1 MEVTYS
7 HCAGLDVHE
16 KTVVACCMVG
26 GAEGKT
32 ERQTRTFSTMS
43 QDLLAL
49 SDWLSSHEMT
59 HVAMESTGE
68 YWKPVYNILEGN
80 FTVLVVN
87 VQHVKT
93 VPGRKTDIKDA
104 EWLAEL
110 LQYGL
115 LQGSFILPLRQRD
128 LRDLT
133 RQRTN
138 LVREKATVINRLQ
151 KVLEWAN
158 LKLASVVSDISG
170 VSSRKI
176 LSALVEGQQDPELL
190 ANFARGRLRQKREQL
205 VSALQGNVRE
215 HHCFLL
221 ASHLS
226 HIDFLDDQIAL
237 FDDQIVK
244 QLETADSDAAATVKS
259 ATSEAKEEQQALP
272 PLAWQEAA
280 TLLDTIPG
288 IGRQT
293 AELIIAEIG
302 TDMSRFPSA
311 THLARWARLCPGNHE
326 SAGKRISGRTG
337 SGNRW
342 LRSALVQAAQAAVH
356 CRNTFFGGL
365 YHRLVF
371 RRGKN
376 RAIVAVAHHL
386 LTAIYHMLQKHEP
399 FQDLGANYWDERQK
413 TSVVRRLCHRISQ
426 LGYQV
431 NLEPVASSIG

>member
-1 MEVTYS
+1 MEVTYG
-7 HCAGLDVHE
+7 HCAGLDVHK
-16 KTVVACCMVG
+16 KTVVACCIVP
-26 GAEGKT
+26 GANSKDD
-32 ERQTRTFSTMS
+32 RQIRTFSTMS

-49 SDWLSSHEMT
+49 SDWLSTQGIT

-68 YWKPVYNILEGN
+68 YWKPVYNLLEAN

-87 VQHVKT
+87 AQHIKT
-93 VPGRKTDIKDA
+93 VPGRKTDVKDA

-110 LQYGL
+110 LQHGL
-115 LQGSFILPLRQRD
+115 LRGSFIPPLPQRD

-158 LKLASVVSDISG
+158 LKLTSVVSDVSG
-170 VSSRKI
+170 VSARQI
-176 LSALVEGQQDPELL
+176 LSALVEGQQNPEVL
-190 ANFARGRLRQKREQL
+190 ADLARGRLRQKREQL
-205 VSALQGNVRE
+205 VAALQGNVRE
-215 HHCFLL
+215 HHCFLI

-226 HIDFLDDQIAL
+226 HIDFLDEQITL
-237 FDDQIVK
+237 FDTEIGK
-244 QLETADSDAAATVKS
+244 HLEPPSSVEPLP
-259 ATSEAKEEQQALP
+259 SEALTPQEDLKTLP
-272 PLAWQEAA
+272 PLAWQEAVA
-280 TLLDTIPG
+280 LLDGIPG
-288 IGRQT
+288 IGRRT

-311 THLARWARLCPGNHE
+311 AHLARWARLCPGNHE
-326 SAGKRISGRTG
+326 SAGKRTSGRTG
-337 SGNRW
+337 PGNRW

-356 CRNTFFGGL
+356 CRDTYFGGL

-399 FQDLGANYWDERQK
+399 FRDLGANYWDERQK
-413 TSVVRRLCHRISQ
+413 TSLLRRMCRRIRQ

-431 NLEPVASSIG
+431 SLDPVATAAS

>member
-1 MEVTYS
+1 MDVTYS
-7 HCAGLDVHE
+7 HCAGLDVHK
-16 KTVVACCMVG
+16 KTVVACCLVRG
-26 GAEGKT
+26 EDSKT

-49 SDWLSSHEMT
+49 SDWLNHHEIT

-87 VQHVKT
+87 AQHIKT
-93 VPGRKTDIKDA
+93 MPGRKTDIKDA

-110 LQYGL
+110 LQHGL
-115 LQGSFILPLRQRD
+115 LRGSFIPPLVQRD

-138 LVREKATVINRLQ
+138 LVREQATVINRLQ

-158 LKLASVVSDISG
+158 LKLARVVSDISG
-170 VSSRKI
+170 VSARQI
-176 LSALVEGQQDPELL
+176 LAALIEGEQDPETL
-190 ANFARGRLRQKREQL
+190 AQFARGRLRQKREQL
-205 VSALQGNVRE
+205 VAALQGNVRE

-221 ASHLS
+221 ASHLTY
-226 HIDFLDDQIAL
+226 IDFLDEQIAL
-237 FDDQIVK
+237 FDEQIVK
-244 QLETADSDAAATVKS
+244 HLETACSKTTATAPS
-259 ATSEAKEEQQALP
+259 MISEVRVEQQALP
-272 PLAWQEAA
+272 PLAWQEAV
-280 TLLDTIPG
+280 TLLDAIPG

-311 THLARWARLCPGNHE
+311 GHLARWARLCPGNHE
-326 SAGKRISGRTG
+326 SAGKRMSGRTG
-337 SGNRW
+337 AGNRW
-342 LRSALVQAAQAAVH
+342 LRSALVQAAQSAVH
-356 CRNTFFGGL
+356 CRQTYFGGL

-386 LTAIYHMLQKHEP
+386 LTAIYQMLQKHEP

-413 TSVVRRLCHRISQ
+413 TSVVRRMCRRIRQ

-431 NLEPVASSIG
+431 NLEPVAHE